1 MNKVYRVI
9 WNSTQRCMVVVSEL
23 ANSRGKS
30 NNTVGNIPAV
40 VRRPQMLQ
48 LFTAGGL
55 LAVSSASYASNPQVV
70 DNNTVTFD
78 SETVMTARAESAMIV
93 KGEAANV
100 IFNNGFISAS
110 APTANAVQVQ
120 DGATFDVRNSTMQT
134 FQTPTMTLLGG
145 STGKITNSELSSISG
160 SAALIV
166 GENSTVTGK
175 DVRITSSKDGILVN
189 NASADITGLN
199 IWTNGAGGGTTTGIT
214 ASNGS
219 NVNVNTATILTN
231 GVGGH
236 GIYADGSNV
245 SASNID
251 ITTTNASARGVLATG
266 NGTHVT
272 LNGGSINT
280 QGANGHAIQ
289 ATLGA
294 SVDVSNMDITTTA
307 MRQAG
312 DNGAAAIFANRG
324 ASVKADSLNLT
335 SAGNAIWIN
344 NARVDGNNLNLKQ
357 TTDAYGPMIWGL
369 ASSQLNLTNSVLT
382 LGDGMVKSQGIYVD
396 AGTAN
401 LDGVTITGNSGGS
414 AISTRYN
421 GILHA
426 NNLDIAIN
434 NADNPYASGLY
445 LARGSSQTTATI
457 TNSKVVVNGSN
468 AAGIRSDVGAVQ
480 TINLTNTLI
489 ASDNVAAKADSNS
502 ALQINADAST
512 LNGKTL
518 IQGGTENSAN
528 AVVGFIRLNATNGSQ
543 LFGDAAI
550 DHLYTS
556 DSLIALDNASVW
568 RGASQGLHT
577 LSLDN
582 GSRWA
587 MTADSDVGSINLKD
601 SQIVFEHNDSGFK
614 TLTVNGDFHGDNS
627 TIVMNNVL
635 AGDDSPHDKMVVQ
648 GNTSGNTKIAV
659 NKAGGNGAK
668 TLQGIELITVKG
680 TADGEFTQQGRIVAG
695 AYDYHLQRGVGSND
709 KNWYLVSDVTPV
721 TAPDPII
728 DPGTDPVG
736 DDGDAGSPVI
746 TPPTAGKMNLR
757 PEAGNYIA
765 NVAATNTLFNL
776 RLHDRGGE
784 TQYVDAITGEKK
796 VTSMW
801 MRNLG
806 GHQQVR
812 DSSGQLKTETNRYVL
827 QMGGD
832 LLTTDNLHLGTMAGY
847 GNARSNTD
855 SNLTGYRSQGHTTGY
870 NLGVYGTWYQQPE
883 QQTGAYVDS
892 WLQYSWFNNSVNG
905 DHLIAERYQSR
916 GFTASL
922 ESGYSWKL
930 GQDSFRNSYFIEPN
944 AQFIWMGVK
953 ADDVTEANGT
963 RVSSQGDGNVQSR
976 LGVRASMKTSGENG
990 QAVFKPYLEA
1000 NWINNSK
1007 TFATTLDG
1015 VKVSA
1020 QGEKNIAELRVGVD
1034 SQLSSN
1040 LNLWGSVGQ
1049 QAGNN
1054 AYRDSSAAIGVKIS
1068 F

>member
-9 WNSTQRCMVVVSEL
+9 WNSSQRCMVVVSEL

-30 NNTVGNIPAV
+30 NNTAGIIPAV

-48 LFTAGGL
+48 LIMAGGL
-55 LAVSSASYASNPQVV
+55 LAVSTLGYASNPQVV
-70 DNNTVTFD
+70 DNTTANFD
-78 SETVMTARAESAMIV
+78 WETVMTARAESAMIV
-93 KGEAANV
+93 KGSAANA
-100 IFNNGFISAS
+100 IFDNGFISAS

-134 FQTPTMTLLGG
+134 FQTPTMTVLSG
-145 STGKITNSELSSISG
+145 STAKIANSELSTISG

-166 GENSTVTGK
+166 GENSMVSGN
-175 DVRITSSKDGILVN
+175 DVRINSSKDGMLVD
-189 NASADITGLN
+189 NASVNISGLN
-199 IWTNGAGGGTTTGIT
+199 IHATGTGGGTNTAIT
-214 ASNGS
+214 ATNGS
-219 NVNVNTATILTN
+219 NIDLNTATLLTE

-236 GIYADGSNV
+236 GIYANASDI
-245 SASNID
+245 SANNID

-266 NGTHVT
+266 NDTHVT

-280 QGANGHAIQ
+280 QGANAHAIQ

-294 SVDVSNMDITTTA
+294 SVDISNMNLTTTA

-312 DNGAAAIFANRG
+312 DNGAAAIYADRG

-344 NARVDGNNLNLKQ
+344 NARVDANNLHITQKY
-357 TTDAYGPMIWGL
+357 DAYGPMIWGL

-382 LGDGMVKSQGIYVD
+382 LGEGLSNSQGIYVD

-401 LDGVTITGNSGGS
+401 LDGVTIAGNNGGT
-414 AISTRYN
+414 AITTRYN
-421 GILHA
+421 GTLHA

-434 NADNPYASGLY
+434 NANGGFATGLY
-445 LARGSSQTTATI
+445 LSRGASQTNASL

-480 TINLTNTLI
+480 TVNLTNTLI
-489 ASDNVAAKADSNS
+489 ASNNVAAKADASS
-502 ALQINADAST
+502 ALLINADAST
-512 LNGKTL
+512 LTGKTL
-518 IQGGTENSAN
+518 IQGGTANSTN

-543 LFGDAAI
+543 LLGDAAI
-550 DHLYTS
+550 DKLYTR
-556 DSLIALDNASVW
+556 DSLIALDNASAW
-568 RGASQGLHT
+568 QGAAKGLHQLT
-577 LSLDN
+577 LDN
-582 GSRWA
+582 GSQWA
-587 MTADSDVGSINLKD
+587 MTEDSDVGSVNLKN
-601 SQIVFEHNDSGFK
+601 SQIVFMHNDSDFRK
-614 TLTVNGDFHGDNS
+614 LTVDGDFNSDNG
-627 TIVMNNVL
+627 TLIMNNVL
-635 AGDDSPHDKMVVQ
+635 AGDDSPHDQLVVK
-648 GNTSGNTKIAV
+648 GNTSGNTQVVI
-659 NKAGGNGAK
+659 NKAGGNGAQ
-668 TLQGIELITVKG
+668 TLQGIELISVG
-680 TADGEFTQQGRIVAG
+680 GDSNGEFTQQGRIVAG
-695 AYDYHLQRGVGSND
+695 AYDYHLQRGIDSNN
-709 KNWYLVSDVTPV
+709 KNWYLVSGETPV
-721 TAPDPII
+721 TAPNP
-728 DPGTDPVG
+728 DPVG
-736 DDGDAGSPVI
+736 GDGDIGSPVI
-746 TPPTAGKMNLR
+746 TPLPAEKMTLR

-765 NVAATNTLFNL
+765 NIAASNTLFNL

-796 VTSMW
+796 VTSLW

-827 QMGGD
+827 QLGGD
-832 LLTTDNLHLGTMAGY
+832 LLTTDNLHIGAMAGY

-855 SNLTGYRSQGHTTGY
+855 SNVTGYRSQGHTTGY

-905 DHLIAERYQSR
+905 DHLSAERYQSR

-930 GQDSFRNSYFIEPN
+930 GQDRYNNSYFIEPN
-944 AQFIWMGVK
+944 AQFTWMGVK

-963 RVSSQGDGNVQSR
+963 RVTSQGDGNVQSR
-976 LGVRASMKTSGENG
+976 FGVRASMKTAGENG
-990 QAVFKPYLEA
+990 QTVFKPYLEA

-1007 TFATTLDG
+1007 TFATSLDG

-1034 SQLSSN
+1034 SQLRSN

-1054 AYRDSSAAIGVKIS
+1054 HYRDTSAAIGVKLS

>member
-9 WNSTQRCMVVVSEL
+9 WNSSQRCMVVVSEL

-30 NNTVGNIPAV
+30 NNTAGIIPAV

-48 LFTAGGL
+48 LITAGGL
-55 LAVSSASYASNPQVV
+55 LAVSTAGYASNPKVV
-70 DNNTVTFD
+70 DNTTANFD
-78 SETVMTARAESAMIV
+78 WETVMTARAESAMIV
-93 KGEAANV
+93 KGSAANA
-100 IFNNGFISAS
+100 IFDNGFISAS

-134 FQTPTMTLLGG
+134 FQTPTMTVLGG
-145 STGKITNSELSSISG
+145 STAKIANSELSTISG

-166 GENSTVTGK
+166 GENSTVTGN
-175 DVRITSSKDGILVN
+175 DVRITSSKDGMLVD
-189 NASADITGLN
+189 NASVKISGLN
-199 IWTNGAGGGTTTGIT
+199 IRATGTGGGTNTAIT
-214 ASNGS
+214 ATNGS
-219 NVNVNTATILTN
+219 NIDLDTATLLTE

-236 GIYADGSNV
+236 GIYANASDI
-245 SASNID
+245 SANHID
-251 ITTTNASARGVLATG
+251 ITTANASARGVLATG
-266 NGTHVT
+266 NDTHVT

-280 QGANGHAIQ
+280 QGANAHAIQ

-294 SVDVSNMDITTTA
+294 SVDVSNMDLTTTA

-312 DNGAAAIFANRG
+312 DNGAAAIYADRG

-344 NARVDGNNLNLKQ
+344 NARVDANNLHITQKY
-357 TTDAYGPMIWGL
+357 DAYGPMIWGL

-382 LGDGMVKSQGIYVD
+382 LGEGLSNSQGIYVD

-401 LDGVTITGNSGGS
+401 LDGVTITGNNGGT
-414 AISTRYN
+414 AIVTRYN
-421 GILHA
+421 GTLHA

-434 NADNPYASGLY
+434 NANGGFATGLY
-445 LARGSSQTTATI
+445 LSRGASQTTANVS
-457 TNSKVVVNGSN
+457 NSKVVVNGSN

-480 TINLTNTLI
+480 TVNLTNTLI
-489 ASDNVAAKADSNS
+489 ASDNVAAKGDASS
-502 ALQINADAST
+502 ALLINADAST
-512 LNGKTL
+512 LTGKTL
-518 IQGGTENSAN
+518 IQGGTANSTN

-543 LFGDAAI
+543 LLGDAAI
-550 DHLYTS
+550 DNLYTR
-556 DSLIALDNASVW
+556 DSLIALDNASAW
-568 RGASQGLHT
+568 QGAAKGLHQLT
-577 LSLDN
+577 LDN
-582 GSRWA
+582 GSQWA
-587 MTADSDVGSINLKD
+587 MTEDSDVGSINLKN
-601 SQIVFEHNDSGFK
+601 SQIVFMHNDSGFRE
-614 TLTVNGDFHGDNS
+614 LTVDGDFNSDNG
-627 TIVMNNVL
+627 TLVMNNVL
-635 AGDDSPHDKMVVQ
+635 AGDDSPHDQLVVN
-648 GNTSGNTKIAV
+648 GNTSGNTQVVI
-659 NKAGGNGAK
+659 NKAGGNGAQ
-668 TLQGIELITVKG
+668 TLQGIELISVAG
-680 TADGEFTQQGRIVAG
+680 DSNGEFTQQGRIVAG
-695 AYDYHLQRGVGSND
+695 AYDYHLQRGIDSNS
-709 KNWYLVSDVTPV
+709 KNWYLVSGETPV
-721 TAPDPII
+721 TAPDP
-728 DPGTDPVG
+728 DPVG
-736 DDGDAGSPVI
+736 GDGDFGGPVI
-746 TPPTAGKMNLR
+746 TPPPAGKMTLR

-765 NVAATNTLFNL
+765 NIAASNTLFNL

-784 TQYVDAITGEKK
+784 TQYVDALSGEKK
-796 VTSMW
+796 VTSLW

-832 LLTTDNLHLGTMAGY
+832 LLTTNNLHIGAMAGY

-855 SNLTGYRSQGHTTGY
+855 SNVTGYRSQGHTTGY

-905 DHLIAERYQSR
+905 DHLSAERYQSR

-930 GQDSFRNSYFIEPN
+930 GQDRYNNSYFIEPN

-963 RVSSQGDGNVQSR
+963 RVTSQGDGNVQSR
-976 LGVRASMKTSGENG
+976 LGVRTSMKTAGENG
-990 QAVFKPYLEA
+990 QTVFKPYLEA

-1007 TFATTLDG
+1007 TFATSLDG

-1020 QGEKNIAELRVGVD
+1020 QGEKNVAELRVGVD
-1034 SQLSSN
+1034 SQLRSN

-1054 AYRDSSAAIGVKIS
+1054 HYRDTSAAIGVKLS

>member
-30 NNTVGNIPAV
+30 SNHVGNIPAV

-48 LFTAGGL
+48 LITAGGL
-55 LAVSSASYASNPQVV
+55 LVVSGASYASNPQLV
-70 DNNTVTFD
+70 NNTFANFD
-78 SETVMTARAESAMIV
+78 GATVMTADAESAMIV
-93 KGEAANV
+93 KGEDANV

-214 ASNGS
+214 ANNGS
-219 NVNVNTATILTN
+219 NVNVTTATILTN

-382 LGDGMVKSQGIYVD
+382 LGEGMQKSQGIYVD
-396 AGTAN
+396 AGTAT
-401 LDGVTITGNSGGS
+401 LDGVTITGNSGGT
-414 AISTRYN
+414 AIATRYN
-421 GILHA
+421 GTLHA

-434 NADNPYASGLY
+434 NADNPYAAGLY
-445 LARGSSQTTATI
+445 LARGSSQTNATI

-468 AAGIRSDVGAVQ
+468 AAGIRSDIGAVQ

-489 ASDNVAAKADSNS
+489 ASDNVAAKADANS
-502 ALQINADAST
+502 ALLINADAST
-512 LNGKTL
+512 LTGKTL
-518 IQGGTENSAN
+518 IQGGTANSAD
-528 AVVGFIRLNATNGSQ
+528 AVVGFIRLNASNGSQ
-543 LFGDAAI
+543 LSGDAAI
-550 DHLYTS
+550 DKLYTR
-556 DSLIALDNASVW
+556 DSLIALDNASAW
-568 RGASQGLHT
+568 RGLAHGLHQLT
-577 LSLDN
+577 LNN
-582 GSRWA
+582 GSHWM
-587 MTADSDVGSINLKD
+587 MTGDSNVGSVNLKD
-601 SQIVFEHNDSGFK
+601 SQIVFTHNDSGFRK
-614 TLTVNGDFHGDNS
+614 LTLDGDFNS
-627 TIVMNNVL
+627 ENGTLVMNNVL
-635 AGDDSPHDKMVVQ
+635 DGDDSPHDQLVVN
-648 GNTSGNTKIAV
+648 GNTSGNTQVVI
-659 NKAGGNGAK
+659 NKAGGNGAQ
-668 TLQGIELITVKG
+668 TLQGIKLISVQG
-680 TADGEFTQQGRIVAG
+680 ESDGVFTQQGRIVAG
-695 AYDYHLQRGVGSND
+695 AYDYHLQRGADSNN
-709 KNWYLVSDVTPV
+709 KNWYLVSGETPV
-721 TAPDPII
+721 TVP
-728 DPGTDPVG
+728 DPVG
-736 DDGDAGSPVI
+736 GDGDTGSPVI
-746 TPPTAGKMNLR
+746 TPPPAGKMNLR

-832 LLTTDNLHLGTMAGY
+832 LLTTDNLHLGAMAGY

-855 SNLTGYRSQGHTTGY
+855 SNVTGYRSQGHTTGY

-905 DHLIAERYQSR
+905 DDLSAERYQSR

-930 GQDSFRNSYFIEPN
+930 GQDSFSNSYFIEPN

-976 LGVRASMKTSGENG
+976 LGVRASMKTAGENG
-990 QAVFKPYLEA
+990 QALFKPYLEA

-1015 VKVSA
+1015 VKVGA

-1054 AYRDSSAAIGVKIS
+1054 AYRDTSAAIGVKIS

>member
-9 WNSTQRCMVVVSEL
+9 WNSSQRCMVVVSEL

-30 NNTVGNIPAV
+30 NNTAGIIPAV

-48 LFTAGGL
+48 LITAGGL
-55 LAVSSASYASNPQVV
+55 LAVSTASFASNPQVV
-70 DNNTVTFD
+70 DNTTATFEG
-78 SETVMTARAESAMIV
+78 ETVMTARAESAMIV
-93 KGEAANV
+93 KGSAANA
-100 IFNNGFISAS
+100 IFDNGFISAS

-134 FQTPTMTLLGG
+134 FQTPVMTVLSG
-145 STGKITNSELSSISG
+145 STAKIANSELSTISG

-166 GENSTVTGK
+166 GENSTVTGN
-175 DVRITSSKDGILVN
+175 DVRITSSKDGMLVDD
-189 NASADITGLN
+189 ASVKITGLN
-199 IWTNGAGGGTTTGIT
+199 IRATGTGGGTNTAIT
-214 ASNGS
+214 ATNGS
-219 NVNVNTATILTN
+219 NIDLDTATLLTE

-236 GIYADGSNV
+236 GIYANASDI
-245 SASNID
+245 SANNID

-266 NGTHVT
+266 NDTHVT

-280 QGANGHAIQ
+280 QGANAHAIQ

-294 SVDVSNMDITTTA
+294 SVDISNMNLTTTA

-312 DNGAAAIFANRG
+312 DNGAAAIYADRG

-344 NARVDGNNLNLKQ
+344 NARVDANNLHITQKY
-357 TTDAYGPMIWGL
+357 DAYGPMIWGL
-369 ASSQLNLTNSVLT
+369 ASSQLNLTNSVLM
-382 LGDGMVKSQGIYVD
+382 LGEGMSQSQGIYVD

-401 LDGVTITGNSGGS
+401 LDGVTITGNSGGTG
-414 AISTRYN
+414 ITTRYN
-421 GILHA
+421 GTLHA

-434 NADNPYASGLY
+434 NADNDYAAGLY
-445 LARGSSQTTATI
+445 LSRGSSQTTANVS
-457 TNSKVVVNGSN
+457 NSKVVVNGSN

-480 TINLTNTLI
+480 TVNLTNTLI
-489 ASDNVAAKADSNS
+489 ASDNVAAKADASS
-502 ALQINADAST
+502 ALLINADAST
-512 LNGKTL
+512 LTGKTL
-518 IQGGTENSAN
+518 IQGGTANSTN

-543 LFGDAAI
+543 LLGDAAI
-550 DHLYTS
+550 DKLYTR
-556 DSLIALDNASVW
+556 DSLIALDNASAW
-568 RGASQGLHT
+568 QGAAKGLHQLT
-577 LSLDN
+577 LDN
-582 GSRWA
+582 GSQWA
-587 MTADSDVGSINLKD
+587 MTEDSDVGSINLKN
-601 SQIVFEHNDSGFK
+601 SQIVFMHNDSGFRE
-614 TLTVNGDFHGDNS
+614 LTVDGDFNSDNG
-627 TIVMNNVL
+627 TLVMNNVL
-635 AGDDSPHDKMVVQ
+635 AGDDSPHDQLVVN
-648 GNTSGNTKIAV
+648 GNTSGNTQVVI
-659 NKAGGNGAK
+659 NKAGGNGAQ
-668 TLQGIELITVKG
+668 TLQGIELISVAG
-680 TADGEFTQQGRIVAG
+680 DSNGEFTQQGRIVAG
-695 AYDYHLQRGVGSND
+695 AYDYHLQRGTDSNS
-709 KNWYLVSDVTPV
+709 KNWYLVSGETPV
-721 TAPDPII
+721 TAPDP
-728 DPGTDPVG
+728 DPVG
-736 DDGDAGSPVI
+736 GDGDIGAPVI
-746 TPPTAGKMNLR
+746 TPPQAEKMNLR

-765 NVAATNTLFNL
+765 NIAATNTLFNL

-784 TQYVDAITGEKK
+784 TQYVDALSGEKK
-796 VTSMW
+796 VTSLW
-801 MRNLG
+801 MRSLG

-832 LLTTDNLHLGTMAGY
+832 LLTTDNLHLGAMAGY

-855 SNLTGYRSQGHTTGY
+855 SNVTGYRSQGHTTGY

-905 DHLIAERYQSR
+905 DHLSAERYQSR

-930 GQDSFRNSYFIEPN
+930 SQDSYNNSYFIEPN

-963 RVSSQGDGNVQSR
+963 RVTSQGDGNVQSS
-976 LGVRASMKTSGENG
+976 LGVRASMKTAGENG
-990 QAVFKPYLEA
+990 QTVFKPYLEA

-1007 TFATTLDG
+1007 TFATSLDG

-1034 SQLSSN
+1034 SQLRSN

-1054 AYRDSSAAIGVKIS
+1054 HYRDTSAAIGVKLS